1 MKAFFAGRRCA
12 GDEITGGVNQ
22 VYLFRLLMD
31 NMQCLL
37 HTAPVAMED
46 DIDLTEAFLAVCRN
60 EQNMNTMLQT
70 MQAVLMEQGS
80 DTV

>member
-1 MKAFFAGRRCA
+1 
-12 GDEITGGVNQ
+12 
-22 VYLFRLLMD
+22 MD